1 MRYYYE
7 NILSNENHV
16 AQPNLAKYINLI
28 YYVYYTLYIIWSWFD
43 GTYYIHLV
51 PHRGHNS
58 AQWDKKSRY
67 KLTIG

>member
-28 YYVYYTLYIIWSWFD
+28 YYVYYTLYII
-43 GTYYIHLV
+43 
-51 PHRGHNS
+51 
-58 AQWDKKSRY
+58 
-67 KLTIG
+67 